1 MEELKND
8 VLNLLKENGSIT
20 NEEIS
25 KILNVDAKKIAYIIR
40 FFIEKGCIN
49 CYKVDKKRRIDVLKD
64 DFTLYER
71 RKKNKDR
78 DNNYF
83 NISNCFNLFRDFF
96 LEDFKKNDSFHAEE
110 IYILANDMLECMLEN
125 GLKVKAYQKNLD
137 TMKKRLDDLKAYEID
152 RKIKLLYEDDKKEL
166 FKEYSRQ
173 IADLACKYSVISK
186 DLKWILKDLSFRQK
200 KIVSM
205 YYGFFGN
212 PPKTVKEIA
221 NRYNTTEKSIREA
234 LNYVFVKLKKGK
246 EDDFK
251 KIQNKGLD

>member
-1 MEELKND
+1 MEKLKKD

-20 NEEIS
+20 NEEMA
-25 KILNVDAKKIAYIIR
+25 KILNADRKKVAYVIL
-40 FFIEKGCIN
+40 FFKRRGCIN

-71 RKKNKDR
+71 TKKNKDR
-78 DNNYF
+78 DINYF
-83 NISNCFNLFRDFF
+83 NVNNCFELFKDFF
-96 LEDFKKNDSFHAEE
+96 LEDFNKNDAFHAEK

-125 GLKVKAYQKNLD
+125 GLKVKAYQKKLD
-137 TMKKRLDDLKAYEID
+137 NMKKKLDDLKAYEID

-212 PPKTVKEIA
+212 SPKTVREIA
-221 NRYNTTEKSIREA
+221 NRYHTTEKSIREA
-234 LNYVFVKLKKGK
+234 LNYVFVKLKNEK
-246 EDDFK
+246 
-251 KIQNKGLD
+251 

>member
-1 MEELKND
+1 MEDLKND

-49 CYKVDKKRRIDVLKD
+49 SYKVDKKRRIDVLKD

-71 RKKNKDR
+71 TKKNKDR
-78 DNNYF
+78 DSNYF
-83 NISNCFNLFRDFF
+83 SVSNCFELFKDFF
-96 LEDFKKNDSFHAEE
+96 LEDFKKNDSFHAEK

-125 GLKVKAYQKNLD
+125 GLKVKAFQKKLD
-137 TMKKRLDDLKAYEID
+137 NMKKKLEDLKACEID

-173 IADLACKYSVISK
+173 IADLVDKYAVISK

-212 PPKTVKEIA
+212 SPKTIREIA
-221 NRYNTTEKSIREA
+221 NRYHTTENSIREV

-246 EDDFK
+246 
-251 KIQNKGLD
+251 

>member
-25 KILNVDAKKIAYIIR
+25 KILNVDRKKVAYVIL
-40 FFIEKGCIN
+40 FFKRRGCIN

-71 RKKNKDR
+71 TKKNKDR
-78 DNNYF
+78 DINYF
-83 NISNCFNLFRDFF
+83 NINNCFELFKDFF
-96 LEDFKKNDSFHAEE
+96 LEDFKKNDVFHAEK
-110 IYILANDMLECMLEN
+110 IYILANEVLECMLEN
-125 GLKVKAYQKNLD
+125 GLKVKAYQKKLD
-137 TMKKRLDDLKAYEID
+137 TMKKNLDDLKAYEID
-152 RKIKLLYEDDKKEL
+152 RKIKLFYEDDKKEL

-212 PPKTVKEIA
+212 SPKTIKEIA
-221 NRYNTTEKSIREA
+221 NRYHTTENSIREV
-234 LNYVFVKLKKGK
+234 LKYIFVKLKKGK
-246 EDDFK
+246 ED
-251 KIQNKGLD
+251 G

>member
-1 MEELKND
+1 MEDLKND

-25 KILNVDAKKIAYIIR
+25 KILNVDAKKISYIIH

-71 RKKNKDR
+71 TKKNKDR
-78 DNNYF
+78 DINYF
-83 NISNCFNLFRDFF
+83 NVNNCFELFKDFF
-96 LEDFKKNDSFHAEE
+96 LEDFNKNDAFHAEK

-125 GLKVKAYQKNLD
+125 GLKVKAFQKKLD
-137 TMKKRLDDLKAYEID
+137 NMKKKLEDLKACEID

-173 IADLACKYSVISK
+173 IADLVDKYSVISK

-212 PPKTVKEIA
+212 SPKTIREIA
-221 NRYNTTEKSIREA
+221 NRYHTTEKSIREA

-251 KIQNKGLD
+251 KV

>member
-1 MEELKND
+1 MEDLKND

-78 DNNYF
+78 DSNYF
-83 NISNCFNLFRDFF
+83 SVSNCFELFKDFF
-96 LEDFKKNDSFHAEE
+96 LEDFKKNDSFHAEK

-125 GLKVKAYQKNLD
+125 GLKVKAFQKKLD
-137 TMKKRLDDLKAYEID
+137 NMKKKLEDLKACEID

-173 IADLACKYSVISK
+173 IADLVDKYAVISK

-212 PPKTVKEIA
+212 SPKTIREIA
-221 NRYNTTEKSIREA
+221 NRYHTTENSIREV

-246 EDDFK
+246 
-251 KIQNKGLD
+251 

>member
-1 MEELKND
+1 MEELKKD

-20 NEEIS
+20 NDEIS
-25 KILNVDAKKIAYIIR
+25 KILNVDAKKASYIIHFLR
-40 FFIEKGCIN
+40 EKGCIN

-71 RKKNKDR
+71 SKKNKDR
-78 DNNYF
+78 DINYF
-83 NISNCFNLFRDFF
+83 SVSNCFELFKDFF
-96 LEDFKKNDSFHAEE
+96 SENFNKNDAFHAEE
-110 IYILANDMLECMLEN
+110 IYILANEVLECMLEN
-125 GLKVKAYQKNLD
+125 GLKVKAYQKKLD
-137 TMKKRLDDLKAYEID
+137 TMKKRLDDLKACEID

-173 IADLACKYSVISK
+173 IADLACKYNAISK
-186 DLKWILKDLSFRQK
+186 DIKWILKDLSFRQK

-212 PPKTVKEIA
+212 PPKTIKEIA

-246 EDDFK
+246 
-251 KIQNKGLD
+251 

>member
-1 MEELKND
+1 MEKLKND

-71 RKKNKDR
+71 TKKNKDR
-78 DNNYF
+78 DSNYF
-83 NISNCFNLFRDFF
+83 SVSNCFELFKDFF
-96 LEDFKKNDSFHAEE
+96 LEDFNKNDAFHAEK

-125 GLKVKAYQKNLD
+125 GLKVKAFQKKLD
-137 TMKKRLDDLKAYEID
+137 NMKKKLEDLKACEID

-173 IADLACKYSVISK
+173 IADLVDKYAVISK
-186 DLKWILKDLSFRQK
+186 DIKWILKDLSFRQK

-212 PPKTVKEIA
+212 SPKTVREIA
-221 NRYNTTEKSIREA
+221 NRYHTTENSIREV
-234 LNYVFVKLKKGK
+234 LKYVFVKLKKGK
-246 EDDFK
+246 E
-251 KIQNKGLD
+251 NG

>member
-1 MEELKND
+1 MEKLKND

-20 NEEIS
+20 NDEIS
-25 KILNVDAKKIAYIIR
+25 KILNVDAKKIAYIIH

-49 CYKVDKKRRIDVLKD
+49 CYKVNKKRRIDVLKD

-71 RKKNKDR
+71 SKKNKDR
-78 DNNYF
+78 DSNYF
-83 NISNCFNLFRDFF
+83 NVSNCFELFKDFF
-96 LEDFKKNDSFHAEE
+96 LEDFNKNDVFHAEK

-125 GLKVKAYQKNLD
+125 GLKVKAFQKKLD
-137 TMKKRLDDLKAYEID
+137 NMKKKLEDLKACEID

-173 IADLACKYSVISK
+173 IADLVDKYAVISK

-212 PPKTVKEIA
+212 SPKTIREIA
-221 NRYNTTEKSIREA
+221 NRYHTTENSIREV
-234 LNYVFVKLKKGK
+234 LKYVFVKLKKGK
-246 EDDFK
+246 ED
-251 KIQNKGLD
+251 G

>member
-1 MEELKND
+1 MEDLKND

-49 CYKVDKKRRIDVLKD
+49 SYKVDKKRRIDVLKD

-71 RKKNKDR
+71 TKKNKDR
-78 DNNYF
+78 DSNYF
-83 NISNCFNLFRDFF
+83 SVNNCFELFKDFF
-96 LEDFKKNDSFHAEE
+96 LEDFKKNDSFHAEK

-125 GLKVKAYQKNLD
+125 GLKVKAFQKKLD
-137 TMKKRLDDLKAYEID
+137 NMKKKLEDLKACEID

-173 IADLACKYSVISK
+173 IADLVDKYAVISK

-212 PPKTVKEIA
+212 SPKTIREIA
-221 NRYNTTEKSIREA
+221 NRYHTTENSIREV

-246 EDDFK
+246 
-251 KIQNKGLD
+251 